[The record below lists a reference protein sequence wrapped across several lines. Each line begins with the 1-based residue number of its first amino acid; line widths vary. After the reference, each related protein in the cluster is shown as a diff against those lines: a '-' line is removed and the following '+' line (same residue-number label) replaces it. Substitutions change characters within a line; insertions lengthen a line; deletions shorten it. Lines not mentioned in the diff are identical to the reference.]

1 MVRADVSGMVDSAGA
16 GDTMKRLMFVI
27 SEDWYFVSHRLQLAL
42 HAKAAGYRVA
52 VLCRISSHAELLEK
66 SGIEVFPW
74 FLERRSK
81 NPLTEWRAL
90 KEVRAA
96 IRVFQP
102 DVLHA
107 VALKPVLYSAMAG
120 KSKKSGGRV
129 FALAGLGYVF
139 SSQKMLARC
148 LRPFI
153 VQAFRTAFRNPATR
167 LILQNPDDAQ
177 VLSDAKVIAPEK
189 IRLIRG
195 AGVDTSAFP
204 ATLESD
210 QQMLVVLPGR
220 MLWDKGVAEFVEAA
234 RLLQQRGIR
243 ARFALVGGRDDH
255 NPSCVPLQTLK
266 AWEAEGVVEYWGNR
280 NDMPAVLAQAHV
292 VCLPSYREGL
302 PKALLE
308 AASSARPIVTFDVP
322 GCREVVVHGKNGLLV
337 PFGDIPALAGAL
349 RMLMADRAMREQM
362 GAEGRLMVE
371 REFSQE
377 FVAAKTMQVWEEV
390 VA

>member
-1 MVRADVSGMVDSAGA
+1 
-16 GDTMKRLMFVI
+16 MKRLLFVI
-27 SEDWYFVSHRLQLAL
+27 SEDWYFVSHRLQLAI
-42 HAKAAGYRVA
+42 HAKAMGYRVA
-52 VLCRISSHAELLEK
+52 VLCRVSTHAELLKK

-74 FLERRSK
+74 LLERRSK

-90 KEVRAA
+90 RGARSA
-96 IRVFQP
+96 IRAFQP

-107 VALKPVLYSAMAG
+107 VALKPVLYSAIAG
-120 KSKKSGGRV
+120 KSQKSEGRV

-153 VQAFRTAFRNPATR
+153 VQAFRAAFRNPATR

-177 VLSDAKVIAPEK
+177 VLSKAKVIASEK

-195 AGVDTSAFP
+195 AGVDMNAFP
-204 ATLESD
+204 AIPEPELND

-255 NPSCVPLQTLK
+255 NPSCVPLQMLK
-266 AWEAEGVVEYWGNR
+266 DWESEGVVEYWGNR

-308 AASSARPIVTFDVP
+308 AASCARPIVTFDVP

-337 PFGDIPALAGAL
+337 PFGDVVALANAL
-349 RMLMADRAMREQM
+349 EALMADRSMRVQM
-362 GAEGRLMVE
+362 GAQGRLMVQQ
-371 REFSQE
+371 EFSQE
-377 FVAAKTMQVWEEV
+377 LVAEKTMQVWEEV
-390 VA
+390 LA

>member
-1 MVRADVSGMVDSAGA
+1 
-16 GDTMKRLMFVI
+16 MKRLMFVI

-42 HAKAAGYRVA
+42 HAKEAGYRVG

-81 NPLTEWRAL
+81 NPLIEWRAL
-90 KEVRAA
+90 REVRAA
-96 IRVFQP
+96 VHAFQP

-120 KSKKSGGRV
+120 KSKNSEGRV

-139 SSQKMLARC
+139 SSQKMLARV
-148 LRPFI
+148 LRPLI
-153 VQAFRTAFRNPATR
+153 VQAFRAAFRNPATR
-167 LILQNPDDAQ
+167 LILQNPDDVK
-177 VLSDAKVIAPEK
+177 VLLDAKVIALEK

-195 AGVDTSAFP
+195 AGVDVEAFP
-204 ATLESD
+204 ATHESD

-234 RLLQQRGIR
+234 KLLHQRGIR

-308 AASSARPIVTFDVP
+308 AASCARPIVTFDVP

-337 PFGDIPALAGAL
+337 PFGDVAALADAL
-349 RMLMADRAMREQM
+349 ETLMTDRAMREQM
-362 GAEGRLMVE
+362 GAQGRLMVE

-377 FVAAKTMQVWEEV
+377 LVASKTMQVWEEV
-390 VA
+390 LA

>member
-1 MVRADVSGMVDSAGA
+1 MIEKLEPS
-16 GDTMKRLMFVI
+16 RLMFVI

-52 VLCRISSHAELLEK
+52 VICRLSTHAALLKK

-74 FLERRSK
+74 LLERRSK
-81 NPLTEWRAL
+81 NPLSELRAL

-96 IRVFQP
+96 IRAFQP
-102 DVLHA
+102 DVVHA
-107 VALKPVLYSAMAG
+107 VALKPVLYTAMAG
-120 KSKKSGGRV
+120 KSKKSEGRA

-139 SSQKMLARC
+139 SSQKLLARC
-148 LRPFI
+148 LRPLI
-153 VQAFRTAFRNPATR
+153 VQAFRAAFRNAATR
-167 LILQNPDDAQ
+167 LILQNPDDAK
-177 VLSDAKVIAPEK
+177 VLLDAKVIAPEK

-195 AGVDTSAFP
+195 AGVDTRAFP
-204 ATLESD
+204 ATSEPDESD
-210 QQMLVVLPGR
+210 KPMLVVLPGR

-234 RLLQQRGIR
+234 RLLQQRGVR

-266 AWEAEGVVEYWGNR
+266 DWEAQGVVEYWGNR

-337 PFGDIPALAGAL
+337 TFGDISGLADALAVL
-349 RMLMADRAMREQM
+349 LADRSMRAQM
-362 GAEGRLMVE
+362 GAQGRLMVE
-371 REFSQE
+371 EEFSQE
-377 FVAAKTMQVWEEV
+377 LVSAKTMHVWEEV
-390 VA
+390 TA

>member
-1 MVRADVSGMVDSAGA
+1 MIGKARD
-16 GDTMKRLMFVI
+16 GDEMKRLMFVI

-74 FLERRSK
+74 VLERRSK

-96 IRVFQP
+96 IKAFQP

-120 KSKKSGGRV
+120 KAKKSGGRV

-153 VQAFRTAFRNPATR
+153 VQAFRAAFRNPTTR

-177 VLSDAKVIAPEK
+177 VLSNAKIIAPEK

-195 AGVDTSAFP
+195 AGVDVNAFLATPESA
-204 ATLESD
+204 

-220 MLWDKGVAEFVEAA
+220 MLWDKGVAEFVAAA
-234 RLLQQRGIR
+234 RLLQKRGIR

-280 NDMPAVLAQAHV
+280 NDMPSVLANAHV

-308 AASSARPIVTFDVP
+308 AASCSRPIVTFDVP
-322 GCREVVVHGKNGLLV
+322 GCREVVVDGKNGLLV
-337 PFGDIPALAGAL
+337 PFGDVTALANAL
-349 RMLMADRAMREQM
+349 ETLMTDRAMREQM
-362 GAEGRLMVE
+362 GAQGRLMVE
-371 REFSQE
+371 QEFSQE
-377 FVAAKTMQVWEEV
+377 LVAAKTMQVWEEV